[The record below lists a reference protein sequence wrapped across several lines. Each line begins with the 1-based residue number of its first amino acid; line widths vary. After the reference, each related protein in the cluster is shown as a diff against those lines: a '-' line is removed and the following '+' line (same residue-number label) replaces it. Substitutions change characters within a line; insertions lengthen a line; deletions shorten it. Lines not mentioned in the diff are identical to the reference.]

1 MSEDIRHECGV
12 AALYLL
18 HDAAQQRLPQ
28 DGAHRARVADMLS
41 GMLLDLQNRGQLA
54 AGITTFDAA
63 RPQILMT
70 HRGVGTVSEVLRM
83 SRPDEHAAII
93 SGLGGQAAIG
103 HVRYATC
110 GLDDVR
116 HAQPFERQHGRLWK
130 WFCFAFNGNL
140 ANFAELRDRLLAKE
154 LYHFVLNTDT
164 EMIMHSIAYGLRGDT
179 PVGLRELME
188 ELAGNFDGA
197 YNIAFLDAMGRMF
210 VVRDP
215 LGLRPM
221 NWAVEDGLFGAASES
236 VALTNAGFRQVKALE
251 PGEMIIVENG
261 RLRLERFAAAPARAR
276 CFFEWV
282 YFSNVASIIDGA
294 GVYMT
299 RANCGRL
306 LAEQET
312 EANDKACIAVAVPD
326 TAKAAA
332 DAFAYRLG
340 IPSMEGLIRNR
351 YVGRTFIEPATTRDA
366 SAGRKYTPLPSVLAG
381 KRVFLVEDS
390 IVRATTLR
398 ALAVRL
404 RDEGMA
410 REVHVR
416 VACPPIVSPCFYGI
430 DMSTLRELFAPRYLG
445 ADYDGRLEPET
456 LSAMAAALGVDS
468 LRYLAVQD
476 MGPCIGVEADSLCLG
491 CVTGRYPTPCG
502 NRLLEE
508 ARRAFAEGRTG
519 RTYERAACPGPEG
532 AA

>member
-1 MSEDIRHECGV
+1 MSEDLRHECGV

-18 HDAAQQRLPQ
+18 EGAVQERLPEAP
-28 DGAHRARVADMLS
+28 GVASLVS
-41 GMLLDLQNRGQLA
+41 AMLLDLQNRGQLA
-54 AGITTFDAA
+54 AGITTYDAG
-63 RPQILMT
+63 RPQILKT
-70 HRGVGTVSEVLRM
+70 HRGVGTVSEVLQM

-93 SGLGGQAAIG
+93 SDLAGQAAIG

-164 EMIMHSIAYGLRGDT
+164 EMIMHSIAYGLRGNAPTD
-179 PVGLRELME
+179 LRELMAG
-188 ELAGNFDGA
+188 LAADFDGA
-197 YNIAFLDAMGRMF
+197 YNIAFLDGLGRMF
-210 VVRDP
+210 VARDP

-221 NWAVEDGLFGAASES
+221 NWTVEDGVFAAASES
-236 VALTNAGFRQVKALE
+236 VALTNAGFRQARPLE
-251 PGEMIIVENG
+251 PGEMVIVEEG
-261 RLRLERFAAAPARAR
+261 RLRVERFALAARKAR

-282 YFSNVASIIDGA
+282 YFSNVASSIDGA

-299 RANCGRL
+299 RANSGRR

-312 EANDKACIAVAVPD
+312 EPVDGDCVAVAVPD

-332 DAFAYRLG
+332 DAFAYHLG

-351 YVGRTFIEPATTRDA
+351 YVGRTFIQPASMRDS

-398 ALAVRL
+398 ALAARL
-404 RDEGMA
+404 RQEGRA
-410 REVHVR
+410 RQVHVR
-416 VACPPIVSPCFYGI
+416 VACPPIVAPCFYGI
-430 DMSTLRELFAPRYLG
+430 DMSTLGELFAPNYVP
-445 ADYDGRLEPET
+445 ADYAGRPAAATLET
-456 LSAMAAALGVDS
+456 MAGALGVDS
-468 LRYLAVQD
+468 LRYLAVD
-476 MGPCIGVEADSLCLG
+476 DLGPCIGVAEDSLCLG

-502 NRLLEE
+502 NALMEE
-508 ARRAFAEGRTG
+508 ARRNFAEGRSG
-519 RTYERAACPGPEG
+519 RTYERAACPGPDG
-532 AA
+532 GGGS

>member
-18 HDAAQQRLPQ
+18 KEAVQERLPEAP
-28 DGAHRARVADMLS
+28 GVASLLS

-54 AGITTFDAA
+54 AGITTYDAG
-63 RPQILMT
+63 RPQILKT
-70 HRGVGTVSEVLRM
+70 HRGVGTVSEVLQM
-83 SRPDEHAAII
+83 SRPDEHVAII
-93 SGLGGQAAIG
+93 SDLAGQAAIG

-116 HAQPFERQHGRLWK
+116 YAQPFERQHGRLWK

-140 ANFAELRDRLLAKE
+140 ANFAELRERLLAKE

-179 PVGLRELME
+179 PTGLCELMGG
-188 ELAGNFDGA
+188 LARDFDGA
-197 YNIAFLDAMGRMF
+197 YNIAFLDGLGRMF
-210 VVRDP
+210 VARDP

-221 NWAVEDGLFGAASES
+221 SYTVEDGIFAAASES
-236 VALTNAGFRQVKALE
+236 VALTNAGFRKVKSLE
-251 PGEMIIVENG
+251 PGEMIIVEEG
-261 RLRLERFAAAPARAR
+261 ELRVERFAPPVQQAR

-282 YFSNVASIIDGA
+282 YFSNVASSIDGA

-299 RANCGRL
+299 RANSGRL
-306 LAEQET
+306 LAHQES
-312 EANDKACIAVAVPD
+312 EDVDGGCVAVAVPD

-332 DAFAYRLG
+332 DAFAYHLG

-351 YVGRTFIEPATTRDA
+351 YVGRTFIQPASTRDS

-398 ALAVRL
+398 ALAARL
-404 RDEGMA
+404 REEGRA
-410 REVHVR
+410 KEVHVR
-416 VACPPIVSPCFYGI
+416 VACPPIVAPCFYGI
-430 DMSTLRELFAPRYLG
+430 DMSTFGELFAPKYVPQ
-445 ADYDGRLEPET
+445 DYAGRPDEGT
-456 LSAMAAALGVDS
+456 LQKMAEALGVDS
-468 LRYLAVQD
+468 LRYLAVD
-476 MGPCIGVEADSLCLG
+476 DLGPCIGVDPQSLCLG
-491 CVTGRYPTPCG
+491 CVSGRYPTACG
-502 NRLLEE
+502 NELMDA
-508 ARRAFAEGRTG
+508 ARRNFAEGRSG
-519 RTYERAACPGPEG
+519 RTYERAACPGPDG
-532 AA
+532 A